1 MNNLTVAQT
10 FNEPED
16 LGVSIWRYMTFDKFE
31 SLIKDG
37 LYFRRLD
44 CFEDPFEGSFS
55 YGNQKIRESI
65 LLPEMEFDKLR
76 TFSREMRKR
85 IYVSCWHIN
94 DCDSYAMWKIYS
106 GCKGQS
112 VSIKTTARKLKENLS
127 HVILSQIKYIDY
139 RSDRIPETNLYN
151 IFCYK
156 RKAFEYEKELRAWFI
171 EIENHEVGIKRKITP
186 GDLIEEIYIAT
197 NAKND
202 LRPRLQELLTTNGLT
217 TKIMQSPLDDKTLY

>member
-1 MNNLTVAQT
+1 MNEMKNLTVAET

-16 LGVSIWRYMTFDKFE
+16 LCIPIWRYMPFDRFE
-31 SLIKDG
+31 SLIKEG

-44 CFEDPFEGSFS
+44 LLEDLFEGSFS
-55 YGNQKIRESI
+55 YGNQKLRESI
-65 LLPEMEFDKLR
+65 LLPKTEFDKLR

-106 GCKGQS
+106 GRKGER
-112 VSIKTTARKLKENLS
+112 VSIKTTARKLKENLNQ
-127 HVILSQIKYIDY
+127 VIISQIKYIDY

-156 RKAFEYEKELRAWFI
+156 
-171 EIENHEVGIKRKITP
+171 
-186 GDLIEEIYIAT
+186 
-197 NAKND
+197 
-202 LRPRLQELLTTNGLT
+202 
-217 TKIMQSPLDDKTLY
+217 